1 MSAAIAAPA
10 ASSLAATAPVSSRA
24 AIAVLGTMLF
34 LIVALTVL
42 LVHSTW
48 VNPASAAETPP
59 AIDQN
64 LIAQR

>member
-1 MSAAIAAPA
+1 MSAAIDAAA
-10 ASSLAATAPVSSRA
+10 ASSTAPTAPVSSRA

-59 AIDQN
+59 AVDQS

>member
-1 MSAAIAAPA
+1 MSATTSAGATSPTAP
-10 ASSLAATAPVSSRA
+10 TAPVSSRA

-48 VNPASAAETPP
+48 VNPASAAEIPT
-59 AIDQN
+59 AVDRS

>member
-1 MSAAIAAPA
+1 MSAAAAA
-10 ASSLAATAPVSSRA
+10 ASSPAPTAPVSSRA

-48 VNPASAAETPP
+48 VNPASAAEIPP
-59 AIDQN
+59 AVDQN

>member
-1 MSAAIAAPA
+1 MSAAAATSSAAP
-10 ASSLAATAPVSSRA
+10 TAPLSSGA

-48 VNPASAAETPP
+48 VNPASAAEIPP
-59 AIDQN
+59 AVDQS

>member
-1 MSAAIAAPA
+1 MSAATASSAAP
-10 ASSLAATAPVSSRA
+10 TAPVSSRA
-24 AIAVLGTMLF
+24 AIAVLGTMLS

-48 VNPASAAETPP
+48 VNPASAAEIPP
-59 AIDQN
+59 AIDQS

>member
-1 MSAAIAAPA
+1 MSAAINAAT
-10 ASSLAATAPVSSRA
+10 SSTAPTAPVSSRA
-24 AIAVLGTMLF
+24 AIAVLGTMLS

-59 AIDQN
+59 AVDQS

>member
-1 MSAAIAAPA
+1 MSAAAA
-10 ASSLAATAPVSSRA
+10 ASSPAPTAPVSSRA

-48 VNPASAAETPP
+48 VNSASAAEIPR
-59 AIDQN
+59 AVDQN

>member
-1 MSAAIAAPA
+1 MSAAAAAP
-10 ASSLAATAPVSSRA
+10 SSTVAPAPVSSRA
-24 AIAVLGTMLF
+24 AMAVLGTMLF

-59 AIDQN
+59 AVDQG

>member
-1 MSAAIAAPA
+1 MSASVRAAA
-10 ASSLAATAPVSSRA
+10 ASPTAPPAPVSSRA
-24 AIAVLGTMLF
+24 AIAVLGTMLL

-48 VNPASAAETPP
+48 VNPASAAEIRT
-59 AIDQN
+59 AVDQS